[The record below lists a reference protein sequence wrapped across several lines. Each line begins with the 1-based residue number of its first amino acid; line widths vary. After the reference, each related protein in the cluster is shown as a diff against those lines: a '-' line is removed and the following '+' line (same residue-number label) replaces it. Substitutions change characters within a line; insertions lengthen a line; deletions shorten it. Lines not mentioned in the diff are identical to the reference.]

1 MASRKQRLR
10 MRQARLEFDEEVKRN
25 RFIKETNE
33 ILGSMTKDELIEYA
47 AKNDI
52 EINKRAKKEEILN
65 AIKDKVIA

>member
-65 AIKDKVIA
+65 AIKDKVIT